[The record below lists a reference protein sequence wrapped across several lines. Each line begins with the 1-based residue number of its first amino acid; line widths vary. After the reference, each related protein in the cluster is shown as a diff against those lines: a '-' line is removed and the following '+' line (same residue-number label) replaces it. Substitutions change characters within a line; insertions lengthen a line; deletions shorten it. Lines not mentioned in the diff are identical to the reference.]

1 MIFDKPERT
10 GSNITIKAINYS
22 CSCTKKGVKS
32 PDKTDYTKLK
42 ATRKLKNVTS
52 TSLLYNSKIAVTE
65 NDDIKNIFTGR
76 NISVLD
82 DILSLISKYE
92 PEYQNILKYILMSIL
107 HLCKITDKHSNSQWP
122 LWIPKTDCVEK
133 ISLIF
138 TQKNQKIL

>member
-1 MIFDKPERT
+1 MPLFISKLLLSINATPNIKNTLEKFIQELNSLGHYYETTCPKCNTVGTISKVIFDKPERT

-65 NDDIKNIFTGR
+65 NDDIKNI
-76 NISVLD
+76 L
-82 DILSLISKYE
+82 
-92 PEYQNILKYILMSIL
+92 Q
-107 HLCKITDKHSNSQWP
+107 
-122 LWIPKTDCVEK
+122 VE
-133 ISLIF
+133 IF
-138 TQKNQKIL
+138 LF

>member
-1 MIFDKPERT
+1 MDYIKF
-10 GSNITIKAINYS
+10 NTI
-22 CSCTKKGVKS
+22 
-32 PDKTDYTKLK
+32 
-42 ATRKLKNVTS
+42 RKLENVTS

-82 DILSLISKYE
+82 EILNIINNYE
-92 PEYQNILKYILMSIL
+92 PTYQNILKYILMSIL

-133 ISLIF
+133 ILLI
-138 TQKNQKIL
+138 